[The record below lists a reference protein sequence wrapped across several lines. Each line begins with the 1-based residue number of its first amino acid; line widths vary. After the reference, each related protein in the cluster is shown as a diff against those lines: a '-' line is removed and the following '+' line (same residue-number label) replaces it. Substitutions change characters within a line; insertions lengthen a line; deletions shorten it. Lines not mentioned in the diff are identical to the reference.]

1 MHVRNRQR
9 HFLAGK
15 LREQVKFIMYTY
27 KHNMYNYACNTAQH
41 RCLIPGQVFKNCV
54 DCPRNPA
61 TCKGRVSECTMDCLP
76 GCECPSEQVLDVQ
89 NRRCVFVEQ
98 CPLLCQLINSYL
110 CTFFFL
116 MQHASLI
123 LTHAACPIPGQ
134 VFKQQGV
141 NCPGNPATCENPFP
155 ACPFTIEPGCE
166 CRTGQVIDEENNR
179 CVVLRQCPPRPRSL
193 I

>member
-9 HFLAGK
+9 HFLASSG
-15 LREQVKFIMYTY
+15 RQVKFIMYTY

-61 TCKGRVSECTMDCLP
+61 TCKGRVSECTLDCLP

-98 CPLLCQLINSYL
+98 CPLLCQLIISYL
-110 CTFFFL
+110 CTFFF
-116 MQHASLI
+116 
-123 LTHAACPIPGQ
+123 
-134 VFKQQGV
+134 F
-141 NCPGNPATCENPFP
+141 NATCIFDLNTCSLSNPGP
-155 ACPFTIEPGCE
+155 SVQAA
-166 CRTGQVIDEENNR
+166 R
-179 CVVLRQCPPRPRSL
+179 CQLPWQSSDM
-193 I
+193 